1 MCIFWSE
8 YHLVHLGMPKNW
20 LKDFFRF
27 NILRTNWVMIFFF
40 FSNKL
45 IQQFQMSV
53 FRPTWIY
60 LEFFKSVSCQYPKNE
75 LSYQKTFCT
84 YNKRKHSLDEGVS
97 SKILSRCVRH
107 AQNTSK
113 WSEINGR
120 GKSTTNLMDSLRIHL
135 VSSVRRANFVDIMV
149 NKNLITATF

>member
-1 MCIFWSE
+1 MS
-8 YHLVHLGMPKNW
+8 
-20 LKDFFRF
+20 
-27 NILRTNWVMIFFF
+27 NILIELWFFFF
-40 FSNKL
+40 FSNKM
-45 IQQFQMSV
+45 IQHFQMSV
-53 FRPTWIY
+53 FRFAWIY

>member
-40 FSNKL
+40 FSNKM
-45 IQQFQMSV
+45 IQHFQMSV
-53 FRPTWIY
+53 FRLAWIY

-75 LSYQKTFCT
+75 LSYQKNFCT
-84 YNKRKHSLDEGVS
+84 YNKRKHSLDEEVS

-120 GKSTTNLMDSLRIHL
+120 GKSTTNLMDSLRIDL
-135 VSSVRRANFVDIMV
+135 VSSVLRANFVDIMI